1 MVIVMTTIQVS
12 EETHTELK
20 KIKGELL
27 AKNGRE
33 RTFDEIIML
42 LIEHYRKTL
51 CHNTR
56 SNRRL

>member
-33 RTFDEIIML
+33 RTFDEIIRF
-42 LIEHYRKTL
+42 LIEHYRKT
-51 CHNTR
+51 T
-56 SNRRL
+56 SKSA